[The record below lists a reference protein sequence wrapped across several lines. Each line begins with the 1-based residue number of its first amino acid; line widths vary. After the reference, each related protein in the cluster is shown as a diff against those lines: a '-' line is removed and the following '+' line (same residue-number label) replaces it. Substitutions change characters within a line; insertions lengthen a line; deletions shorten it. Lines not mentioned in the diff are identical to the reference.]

1 MRAIPRFP
9 CSAFLAFVVLSA
21 ATFAVEAPSSETVS
35 AQPEKILRAIYSE
48 ALVHGQAYENL
59 RDLVANYPGR
69 LGGSATLEHAVSWV
83 HEKLTTL
90 QPDRVFLQDAVV
102 THWER
107 GEPESVFLL
116 DPTGVTTLTACAL
129 GGSPGTGQTG
139 VMAQVVEVHSIDEL
153 TLVGAS
159 KVKGK
164 IVFFNG
170 PMDPTVIHP
179 SDAYGTAGAQ
189 RTRGPAAAAKLG
201 AVGALVRSLTQAE
214 DDVPHTG
221 VTIFPAGTTKI
232 PAAALSTHAADR
244 LSAALRDSHQA
255 GTALQVG
262 MKINAQWYPDSPSH
276 NVIGEIRGTT
286 FPDQIMV
293 VGGHLDSWDIA
304 PGAHD
309 DGAGIVQSMEVLRI
323 FRALGIKPRHT
334 LRCVAFVNEENG
346 GGGARAYAAG
356 AKAAGEKHIFAL
368 ETDSGGFQPAGFR
381 LTSRDHQAATRASRW
396 LPLLHPY
403 AIYYFE
409 DGDAGFDVT
418 PLLEQGAAAGE
429 LATDSQR
436 YFDIHHTRNDSLDK
450 VNPREL
456 HLGAAAL
463 ASLIHLVDT
472 QGL

>member
-9 CSAFLAFVVLSA
+9 CSACLAFVVVLA
-21 ATFAVEAPSSETVS
+21 TTFAAEPPPAVPSSGG
-35 AQPEKILRAIYSE
+35 PEKTLRTIYSE

-83 HEKLTTL
+83 QEKLTTL
-90 QPDRVFLQDAVV
+90 QPERVYLQDAMVP
-102 THWER
+102 HWER

-129 GGSPGTGQTG
+129 GGSPGTG

-153 TLVGAS
+153 TLVGAAR
-159 KVKGK
+159 VKGK

-170 PMDPTVIHP
+170 PMDPTVIRP

-201 AVGALVRSLTQAE
+201 AVGALVRSLTPAD

-244 LSAALRDSHQA
+244 LSAALRDSRQA

-262 MKINAQWYPDSPSH
+262 MKVNAQWYPDSPSH
-276 NVIGEIRGTT
+276 NVIGEIRGTA
-286 FPDQIMV
+286 FPDQIIV

-309 DGAGIVQSMEVLRI
+309 DGAGIVQSIEVLRI
-323 FRALGIKPRHT
+323 FHALGVKPRHT

-346 GGGARAYAAG
+346 GGGSRAYAAA
-356 AKAAGEKHIFAL
+356 AKAAGEKHILAM

-381 LTSRDHQAATRASRW
+381 LTSSDHQAATRASRW
-396 LPLLHPY
+396 LPLLRPY

-463 ASLIHLVDT
+463 ASLVYLVDT